1 MTIRPP
7 ANYRVYRWLLIAV
20 FAIAMLL
27 TILGSAVSCA
37 DITTV
42 VFGGA

>member
-27 TILGSAVSCA
+27 TILSSAVSCA
-37 DITTV
+37 DFTTV